1 MKRPKHKASKKRM
14 DKLVDQII
22 IANILFTLAVLAL
35 NWFDHLVSDS
45 LIVGWFGF
53 WGIQLINMRRI
64 KINGD
69 RLTTITQ
76 DYKEEQQ

>member
-14 DKLVDQII
+14 DKLVDQIV
-22 IANILFTLAVLAL
+22 IANIIFTICVLVL

-53 WGIQLINMRRI
+53 WGLQLINMRQI
-64 KINGD
+64 KVSGN
-69 RLTTITQ
+69 RLEAITR
-76 DYKEEQQ
+76 KEASNE